1 MLPFIFQEDT
11 VASGACATGPRRAQP
26 GNVKSA
32 PLGVALVRSGELYG
46 PPGRT
51 EDPMTIE
58 PTDLRT
64 ERLLLRPFRLDDVND
79 VVAYAND
86 QQWSRYLVRIPYPYS
101 RRDGEQFVAQTLLS
115 SWEEHPQWAIVLD
128 ESVVGGINLD
138 IVTRDRRA
146 NVGYAMA
153 RAEWGKGLTTEVAR
167 AVVDHGFE
175 RLGLETITARA
186 DARNTASRRL
196 MEKLG
201 MTREGVLRS
210 RFVERGEGGERVDQ
224 VCYSLLREE
233 WERRAG

>member
-101 RRDGEQFVAQTLLS
+101 RRDGEQFV
-115 SWEEHPQWAIVLD
+115 
-128 ESVVGGINLD
+128 
-138 IVTRDRRA
+138 
-146 NVGYAMA
+146 
-153 RAEWGKGLTTEVAR
+153 GLTTEVAR